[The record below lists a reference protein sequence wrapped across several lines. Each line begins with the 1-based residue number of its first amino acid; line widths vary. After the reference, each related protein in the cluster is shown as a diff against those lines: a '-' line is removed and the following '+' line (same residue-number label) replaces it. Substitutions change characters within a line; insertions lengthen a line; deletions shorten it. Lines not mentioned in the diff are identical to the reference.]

1 MIELDEETLN
11 NYVPDFKTMGLSYK
25 SMFKISNLK
34 IILIATCVVIIG
46 LLLFIY
52 VPSSNS
58 ILNFFRW
65 VVFILFV
72 VIVGG
77 VSCVKL
83 SSPLI
88 KVILQSLIGMI
99 QLLKLSLWVIQ
110 FFIHTIITKTIIF
123 SSNNK
128 EQDNNN
134 NL

>member
-1 MIELDEETLN
+1 
-11 NYVPDFKTMGLSYK
+11 MGLSYK
-25 SMFKISNLK
+25 SMFKVSNLK
-34 IILIATCVVIIG
+34 IILIATSVVIIG
-46 LLLFIY
+46 LLLFVY
-52 VPSSNS
+52 VPSSNT

-65 VVFILFV
+65 LIFILFV

-83 SSPLI
+83 LSPLL
-88 KVILQSLIGMI
+88 KVILQSLVGMI

-128 EQDNNN
+128 EQEK
-134 NL
+134 NLNEYDK